1 MKVLWITNILLPD
14 ISEYLNRGK
23 PITGG
28 WMAALAENLIKIHPE
43 IELSIASLYG
53 QKNDL
58 LVKKINNI
66 TYYCLPFS
74 EYDTEYSH
82 CMEAVWKTIKLKC
95 QPDVVHIHGTEYP
108 YGLSYIRA
116 NGASNVVVS
125 IQGLISV
132 ISRYA
137 LGQISPSEMKKY
149 RTLYDLFRSPILQ
162 LPLKMQKQGQYEF
175 EYINSVNDII
185 GRTEWDRS
193 HIWAINRKC
202 NYHFCNEILRPTFYD
217 ESIRWNIQKCEKHSI
232 FVTQAYRPIKGIHK
246 LLEALPLVTREFPDA
261 KVYIAGKNFLYRND
275 LKSILKFDAYANYIF
290 KLIRKNRI
298 CDKVLFTGPLNENQ
312 IAERY
317 ASSHIFVCPSA
328 IENSPNSLGEAQI
341 IGTPSIA
348 SYVGGVPNMI
358 EHKRTGL
365 LYRFEE
371 HEMLAYYICQIFKS
385 DDLALKLSTEGKIE
399 ASKRHNP
406 ITNAEQTYKI
416 YQEIFK

>member
-1 MKVLWITNILLPD
+1 MKVLWVSLVKFPPLC
-14 ISEYLNRGK
+14 EYLGEQA
-23 PITGG
+23 PAHCG
-28 WMAALAENLIKIHPE
+28 WMYASAKAMLKEIPEVSLGVIVYSYGDAYEKYE
-43 IELSIASLYG
+43 IEG
-53 QKNDL
+53 
-58 LVKKINNI
+58 V
-66 TYYCLPFS
+66 TYYLVPTGRIDRTSKKQIAACRQAITDF
-74 EYDTEYSH
+74 
-82 CMEAVWKTIKLKC
+82 A
-95 QPDVVHIHGTEYP
+95 PDLIHIHGTEYP